1 MKTQKLSITEKVG
14 FGAGDMAVNVMIA
27 AMFYFMQ
34 YFYTDIFGLKPAHVG
49 TLFLVARLI
58 DAVSDP
64 LMGLITD
71 KYKSRLGRFRPYFL
85 YLAIPYG
92 FAVFLLF
99 TTPDLSYNAKL
110 VWAYV
115 TYLFATLMFTGVAIP
130 YISYIGVLTSDP
142 QERLSANGYRMFFAK
157 IANVIIVASVPPLAA
172 MWGGDNLAKGYQLA
186 MGFMSLVGV
195 FLLLFCFY
203 STRERVEHV
212 VDKQP
217 LREQLRLL
225 LKNDQWLVL
234 CACCV
239 LGTLGYAL
247 RGSVAFYYAI
257 YYLGGD
263 ESLAA
268 AFTSSGIAASIVSM
282 VASTWITKWYCKVN
296 LFRWSQI
303 LVAVLSVLMFFAVSP
318 GEVVLAFV
326 LYILL
331 SFVVD
336 LHAPIFWSAIA
347 EAVDYG
353 EAKNGKRVSGLAFGG
368 ISFCQKAGAG
378 LAGFLTGLLLTYF
391 GYQAGETQTA
401 FALTGIALML
411 TVIAGGFHLLM
422 ALVMFKYRITDNF
435 YHQMLARKM
444 PADSGPGG
452 SAGTTVESGESAPV

>member
-1 MKTQKLSITEKVG
+1 MQQSSKLSVVEKVG

-49 TLFLVARLI
+49 TLFLAARLV
-58 DAVSDP
+58 DALSDP
-64 LMGLITD
+64 LMGLLTD
-71 KYKSRLGRFRPYFL
+71 KFKGRHGRFRPWFL

-99 TTPDLSYNAKL
+99 TTPDLDYNAKL

-157 IANVIIVASVPPLAA
+157 IANVVIVASVPVLAQS
-172 MWGGDNLAKGYQLA
+172 WGGGDMAKGYQLA

-195 FLLLFCFY
+195 LLLVMCFFT
-203 STRERVEHV
+203 TRERVEHV

-217 LREQLRLL
+217 LGQQLKLL
-225 LKNDQWLVL
+225 VKNDQWLIL
-234 CACCV
+234 AGACI
-239 LGTLGYAL
+239 LGTIGYAL
-247 RGSVAFYYAI
+247 RGGVAFYYAI
-257 YYLGGD
+257 YYLGGN

-268 AFTSSGIAASIVSM
+268 QFTSAGIAASIVSM
-282 VASTWITKWYCKVN
+282 VASTWITKRFCKIK
-296 LFRWSQI
+296 LFSWSQMLVGI
-303 LVAVLSVLMFFAVSP
+303 LSALMFFAVSP
-318 GEVVLAFV
+318 GDIALAFA

-336 LHAPIFWSAIA
+336 LHAPVFWSAIA

-353 EAKNGKRVSGLAFGG
+353 HAKTGQRVSGLAFGG

-378 LAGFLTGLLLTYF
+378 LAGFITGLLLTYF
-391 GYQAGETQTA
+391 GYEAGETQSEFT
-401 FALTGIALML
+401 LTGIALML
-411 TVIAGGFHLLM
+411 TIIPGLFHFLLGLLM
-422 ALVMFKYRITDNF
+422 RKFVITDAYYTALKNGE
-435 YHQMLARKM
+435 LK
-444 PADSGPGG
+444 P
-452 SAGTTVESGESAPV
+452 ESEPEQEGAPEAST

>member
-1 MKTQKLSITEKVG
+1 MQTSKLSVVEKVG

-34 YFYTDIFGLKPAHVG
+34 YFYTDIFGLKPVHVG
-49 TLFLVARLI
+49 TLFLAARFI
-58 DAVSDP
+58 DAFSDP
-64 LMGLITD
+64 IMGLITD
-71 KYKSRLGRFRPYFL
+71 KYKTRFGRFRPYFL

-92 FAVFLLF
+92 FSVFLLF
-99 TTPDLSYNAKL
+99 TTPDLSYNGKL

-115 TYLFATLMFTGVAIP
+115 TYLFATLMFTGIAIP

-157 IANVIIVASVPPLAA
+157 IANVVIVGSVPTLAL
-172 MWGGDNLAKGYQLA
+172 MWGGGDPAKGYQLA
-186 MGFMSLVGV
+186 MGFMSFVGV
-195 FLLLFCFY
+195 ALLLFCFF
-203 STRERVEHV
+203 TTHERVEHV
-212 VDKQP
+212 VDKKP
-217 LREQLRLL
+217 LLEQLKLL
-225 LKNDQWLVL
+225 LKNDQWLLL

-257 YYLGGD
+257 YYLGGN
-263 ESLAA
+263 EVLAA
-268 AFTSSGIAASIVSM
+268 QFTSAGIAASIVSM
-282 VASTWITKWYCKVN
+282 VVSTWVTKRYCKVA

-303 LVAVLSVLMFFAVSP
+303 AVGVLSVLMFFAISP
-318 GEVVLAFV
+318 GDIVLAFV
-326 LYILL
+326 LYVLL

-353 EAKNGKRVSGLAFGG
+353 HVKNGKRVSGLAFGG

-378 LAGFLTGLLLTYF
+378 LAGFITGLLLTFF
-391 GYQAGETQTA
+391 GYEAGETQSA

-411 TVIAGGFHLLM
+411 TVIPGLFHTLLG
-422 ALVMFKYRITDNF
+422 LVMFKYRITDKF
-435 YHQMLARKM
+435 YREM
-444 PADSGPGG
+444 
-452 SAGTTVESGESAPV
+452 VESQIVKH

>member
-1 MKTQKLSITEKVG
+1 MQTQKLSITEKIG

-49 TLFLVARLI
+49 TLFLAARLI
-58 DAVSDP
+58 DALSDP

-85 YLAIPYG
+85 YLSIPYG

-130 YISYIGVLTSDP
+130 YISYIGVLTTDP

-157 IANVIIVASVPPLAA
+157 IANVIIVASVPPLAV
-172 MWGGDNLAKGYQLA
+172 MWGGDNPAQGYQLA
-186 MGFMSLVGV
+186 MGFMSFVGV
-195 FLLLFCFY
+195 FLLLFCFFA
-203 STRERVEHV
+203 TRERVEHI
-212 VDKQP
+212 VDKKP
-217 LREQLRLL
+217 LGEQFKLL
-225 LKNDQWLVL
+225 MKNDQWLVL

-268 AFTSSGIAASIVSM
+268 SFTSAGIAASIVSM
-282 VASTWITKWYCKVN
+282 VASTWITKRYCKVN
-296 LFRWSQI
+296 LFRWSQ
-303 LVAVLSVLMFFAVSP
+303 LVVALLSVVMFFAVSP
-318 GEVVLAFV
+318 GDVVLAFA
-326 LYILL
+326 LYIVL

-353 EAKNGKRVSGLAFGG
+353 EVKNGKRVSGLAFGG

-391 GYQAGETQTA
+391 GYQAGETQTE

-411 TVIAGGFHLLM
+411 TVIAGGFHALM
-422 ALVMFKYRITDNF
+422 GLVMFKYRITDNY
-435 YHQMLARKM
+435 YHQMLAQK
-444 PADSGPGG
+444 PPLEKSGDDA
-452 SAGTTVESGESAPV
+452 STAVACGESAPI

>member
-1 MKTQKLSITEKVG
+1 MKQQRLSVVEKVG
-14 FGAGDMAVNVMIA
+14 FGAGDMAINIMIA

-49 TLFLVARLI
+49 TLFLAARLL
-58 DAVSDP
+58 DAITDP
-64 LMGLITD
+64 VMGLITD
-71 KYKSRLGRFRPYFL
+71 KVKFRGGRFRPWFAYM
-85 YLAIPYG
+85 AIPYG

-99 TTPDLSYNAKL
+99 STPDLSYNAKL

-115 TYLFATLMFTGVAIP
+115 TYLFAMLMFTGIAIP

-157 IANVIIVASVPPLAA
+157 IANVAIIASIPGLAA
-172 MWGGDNLAKGYQLA
+172 MWGGGNAAKGYQLA
-186 MGFMSLVGV
+186 MGFMAFIGV
-195 FLLLFCFY
+195 LLLYFCYF
-203 STRERVEHV
+203 STRERVEHQ
-212 VDKQP
+212 VDKKP
-217 LREQLRLL
+217 LSEQFALL

-257 YYLGGD
+257 YYLGGT

-268 AFTSSGIAASIVSM
+268 SFTSAGIAASIVSM
-282 VASTWITKWYCKVN
+282 VASTWITKRFCKVN

-303 LVAVLSVLMFFAVSP
+303 LVGIISVAMYFVIAP
-318 GEVVLAFV
+318 GDILLAFV

-378 LAGFLTGLLLTYF
+378 LAGFITGVLLTYF

-411 TVIAGGFHLLM
+411 TVIPGLFHALM
-422 ALVMFKYRITDNF
+422 GLVMFKYRITDRF
-435 YHQMLARKM
+435 YHEMQAKK
-444 PADSGPGG
+444 
-452 SAGTTVESGESAPV
+452 VNNH

>member
-1 MKTQKLSITEKVG
+1 MQTQPELQKLSVTEKVG

-49 TLFLVARLI
+49 TLFLAARFI
-58 DAVSDP
+58 DAFSDP
-64 LMGLITD
+64 IMGLITD
-71 KYKSRLGRFRPYFL
+71 KYKTRFGRFRPYFL

-92 FAVFLLF
+92 FSVFLLF
-99 TTPDLSYNAKL
+99 TTPDFSYNAKL

-157 IANVIIVASVPPLAA
+157 IANVIIVASVPDLAA
-172 MWGGDNLAKGYQLA
+172 YWGAGDSARGYQLA

-195 FLLLFCFY
+195 GLLLFCFF
-203 STRERVEHV
+203 TTKERVEYQ
-212 VDKQP
+212 VDKKP
-217 LREQLRLL
+217 LKEQIALL
-225 LKNDQWLVL
+225 LKNDQWLLL
-234 CACCV
+234 CAVCV

-247 RGSVAFYYAI
+247 RGSVAFYYTI
-257 YYLGGD
+257 YYLGGT
-263 ESLAA
+263 ESMAA
-268 AFTSSGIAASIVSM
+268 KFTSAGIAASIFSM
-282 VASTWITKWYCKVN
+282 VVSTWVTKRYCKVQ

-303 LVAVLSVLMFFAVSP
+303 AVGIISVVMFFAVDP
-318 GEVVLAFV
+318 GDMMLAFV

-353 EAKNGKRVSGLAFGG
+353 HVKNGKRVSGIAFGG

-378 LAGFLTGLLLTYF
+378 LAGFITGLLLTFF
-391 GYQAGETQTA
+391 GYEAGAEQSE
-401 FALTGIALML
+401 FALMGIALML
-411 TVIAGGFHLLM
+411 TIIPGAFHALLGF
-422 ALVMFKYRITDNF
+422 VMFKYRITDKF
-435 YHQMLARKM
+435 YRQMIEQQRV
-444 PADSGPGG
+444 DH
-452 SAGTTVESGESAPV
+452 

>member
-1 MKTQKLSITEKVG
+1 SITEKVG

-99 TTPDLSYNAKL
+99 TTPDLDYNAKL

-142 QERLSANGYRMFFAK
+142 QERLSANGYRMFLAK
-157 IANVIIVASVPPLAA
+157 IANIVIVASVPVLAA
-172 MWGGDNLAKGYQLA
+172 YWGGDNAAKGYQLA
-186 MGFMSLVGV
+186 MGLVAVVGSGLLIMC
-195 FLLLFCFY
+195 FLT
-203 STRERVEHV
+203 SKERVEHEV
-212 VDKQP
+212 QKEP
-217 LREQLRLL
+217 LGQQFKLL

-234 CACCV
+234 CAVCI

-257 YYLGGD
+257 Y
-263 ESLAA
+263 
-268 AFTSSGIAASIVSM
+268 F
-282 VASTWITKWYCKVN
+282 
-296 LFRWSQI
+296 
-303 LVAVLSVLMFFAVSP
+303 
-318 GEVVLAFV
+318 
-326 LYILL
+326 
-331 SFVVD
+331 
-336 LHAPIFWSAIA
+336 
-347 EAVDYG
+347 
-353 EAKNGKRVSGLAFGG
+353 
-368 ISFCQKAGAG
+368 
-378 LAGFLTGLLLTYF
+378 
-391 GYQAGETQTA
+391 
-401 FALTGIALML
+401 
-411 TVIAGGFHLLM
+411 
-422 ALVMFKYRITDNF
+422 
-435 YHQMLARKM
+435 
-444 PADSGPGG
+444 
-452 SAGTTVESGESAPV
+452 